1 MCPVATT
8 KNGLPLLVCV
18 RGLKYIK
25 DGNIQSDPRL
35 SETSIRLL
43 NYLGGDCFH
52 KFDKEGHPILVDRMV
67 KKGEKGMGQRLFMQL
82 SSAHNVGL
90 SSSQRNWLG
99 CKRRGSQAFPSGLQ

>member
-18 RGLKYIK
+18 RGLKYIE

-35 SETSIRLL
+35 SETTIRLL

-52 KFDKEGHPILVDRMV
+52 KFDREGHPILVDRMV
-67 KKGEKGMGQRLFMQL
+67 KKG
-82 SSAHNVGL
+82 
-90 SSSQRNWLG
+90 
-99 CKRRGSQAFPSGLQ
+99 